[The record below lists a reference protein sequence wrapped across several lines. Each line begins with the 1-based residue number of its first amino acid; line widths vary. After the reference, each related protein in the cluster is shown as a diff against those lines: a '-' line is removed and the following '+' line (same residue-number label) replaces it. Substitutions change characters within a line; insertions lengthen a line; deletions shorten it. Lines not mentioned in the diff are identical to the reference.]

1 MSYSAPKES
10 QGLARRLARRAPSG
24 LHEPIWEHTSIV
36 TQSRAIVHITVG
48 ASGAAAR
55 QRAALPFAGGHVF
68 IPKAPPASCQPH
80 VWRSA
85 HDRAAQMA
93 AVRVG
98 IAAATPAG
106 ACAVVALDESAAS
119 IFGWRALKRHHQRS
133 SSSSRVESMLA
144 APPSPPPPS
153 LPLSLPS
160 LLAAPAADGVCG
172 FDPRTMLSRGRARK

>member
-1 MSYSAPKES
+1 M
-10 QGLARRLARRAPSG
+10 
-24 LHEPIWEHTSIV
+24 
-36 TQSRAIVHITVG
+36 TQSRAVVHITVG

-55 QRAALPFAGGHVF
+55 QRAALPLAGGHVF

-98 IAAATPAG
+98 IAAAG

-119 IFGWRALKRHHQRS
+119 IFGRRALKRHHQRS
-133 SSSSRVESMLA
+133 SSSSRVDAILGG
-144 APPSPPPPS
+144 APGVPVRR
-153 LPLSLPS
+153 
-160 LLAAPAADGVCG
+160 DGW
-172 FDPRTMLSRGRARK
+172 